1 MAVAAH
7 QPVRTLHT
15 DHLRDSPKL
24 PQKSKRS
31 SDHHNSL
38 AALTAAR
45 PITLASL
52 LEHPVE
58 FVHASTNTRDDVVPY
73 VPINAPK
80 PAPASV
86 AKLSNGSTHGSP
98 VASTSKAPHAP
109 PGASANS
116 TDSPTPARASAVFPV
131 IDTSV
136 GWARK
141 HPVGAGLQNMGNTC
155 FLNSA
160 LQVLLHTPPLVRYL
174 EGQGHSH
181 ANCVMVQK
189 KGWCMTCAMKMLVK
203 QSFAPGKRS
212 YQPKVVVN
220 HLKGIA
226 RHFRIGRQEDSHE
239 FLRFF
244 IDAMA
249 ATALAGKSPKL
260 EQKVK
265 ETTFIHQLF
274 GGRLRSRVHCLA
286 CEHNSDTFDSI
297 LDLSLDLAGGRANSL
312 KDALENLVRKD
323 KLTGQNKYKC
333 EKCKKLV
340 NAEKNFT
347 IDEAPLVLTI
357 HLKRFTPTGR
367 KLAYP
372 LKYPEQLKLGPYMS
386 SVNSDSG
393 PSYRLYGLILHSGS
407 GPHSGHYTSYV
418 RAADERWY
426 DMNDDFVSPV
436 PGGKAPLGERN
447 AYVLFYIRER
457 GDALRQAVNGAPA
470 AAGVPSK
477 VNGGGGGASGK
488 RPRDSLAS
496 QNGAVA
502 SPAQSPA
509 AKRARA
515 SPDAVRRSSSPPVP
529 VRIPFVTGPQ
539 PPQVATASSPAASP
553 AQARSPQAQQKQQ
566 QQQQQQQQRKQLV
579 KLPVHGALGRR
590 QGHKGGK
597 KVRPEFGGVAN
608 KPRVIQG

>member
-7 QPVRTLHT
+7 QSVRTWHT
-15 DHLRDSPKL
+15 DHVRDSPKH
-24 PQKSKRS
+24 PNKANRP
-31 SDHHNSL
+31 SDHHSL

-45 PITLASL
+45 PMTLASL

-58 FVHASTNTRDDVVPY
+58 FVRASTKNRDDVVPY
-73 VPINAPK
+73 DPINAPK
-80 PAPASV
+80 PAPPPV
-86 AKLSNGSTHGSP
+86 GKLPNGSTNGSP

-109 PGASANS
+109 PGASADS
-116 TDSPTPARASAVFPV
+116 IDSPTPARASAVFPAV
-131 IDTSV
+131 DTSV

-141 HPVGAGLQNMGNTC
+141 HPVGAGLQNLGNTC

-160 LQVLLHTPPLVRYL
+160 LQVLIHTPPLVRYL
-174 EGQGHSH
+174 EGQGHAH
-181 ANCVMVQK
+181 TNCVMTQK
-189 KGWCMTCAMKMLVK
+189 KGFCMTCAMKVLVK
-203 QSFAPGKRS
+203 QSFTPGKRS
-212 YQPKVVVN
+212 YPPNVVVK

-226 RHFRIGRQEDSHE
+226 RHFRLGRQEDSHE

-249 ATALAGKSPKL
+249 ASALAGKSPKL
-260 EQKVK
+260 DQKIK

-297 LDLSLDLAGGRANSL
+297 LDVSLDLAGGRANSL

-386 SVNSDSG
+386 SANSDSG

-426 DMNDDFVSPV
+426 DMNDDYVSPV

-457 GDALRQAVNGAPA
+457 GDALRQAVGSAPA
-470 AAGVPSK
+470 PVGVPFK
-477 VNGGGGGASGK
+477 VNGGGGASGK
-488 RPRDSLAS
+488 RPRDSLVS
-496 QNGAVA
+496 QNGSVA

-515 SPDAVRRSSSPPVP
+515 SSDAMPRSSSPPVP
-529 VRIPFVTGPQ
+529 VRIPFVAGSQ
-539 PPQVATASSPAASP
+539 PPHVATASASAPSASP
-553 AQARSPQAQQKQQ
+553 APARPLQA
-566 QQQQQQQQRKQLV
+566 QQQRKQPV

-597 KVRPEFGGVAN
+597 KVRPDFGGVAN

>member
-7 QPVRTLHT
+7 PPVRTMHT
-15 DHLRDSPKL
+15 DHMRDSPKQH
-24 PQKSKRS
+24 PHKGKRAA
-31 SDHHNSL
+31 DPNSL
-38 AALTAAR
+38 AALPSLSVAR

-58 FVHASTNTRDDVVPY
+58 FVHASTKTRDDIVPY
-73 VPINAPK
+73 EPINLPK
-80 PAPASV
+80 PAPPSAG
-86 AKLSNGSTHGSP
+86 KLTNGSTNGSP
-98 VASTSKAPHAP
+98 VASTSRAPLAAP
-109 PGASANS
+109 TS
-116 TDSPTPARASAVFPV
+116 TDSPTAARASAAFPAV
-131 IDTSV
+131 DTSV

-141 HPVGAGLQNMGNTC
+141 HPVGAGLQNLGNTC

-174 EGQGHSH
+174 ESQGHSS
-181 ANCVMVQK
+181 ANCAMVQK
-189 KGWCMTCAMKMLVK
+189 KGFCMTCAMKLLVK
-203 QSFAPGKRS
+203 QSFTPGKRS
-212 YQPKVVVN
+212 YAPNVVVK

-226 RHFRIGRQEDSHE
+226 RHFRLGRQEDSHE

-244 IDAMA
+244 VDAMA
-249 ATALAGKSPKL
+249 ASALAGKSPKL
-260 EQKVK
+260 DQKIK

-286 CEHNSDTFDSI
+286 CEHNSDTYDSI
-297 LDLSLDLAGGRANSL
+297 LDVSLDLAGGRANSL

-367 KLAYP
+367 KLAYQ

-386 SVNSDSG
+386 SANSDSG

-457 GDALRQAVNGAPA
+457 GDALRQAVSGAPA
-470 AAGVPSK
+470 PVGVPSK
-477 VNGGGGGASGK
+477 VNGGGAAGK

-496 QNGAVA
+496 QNGSTL

-515 SPDAVRRSSSPPVP
+515 SSDAAPRSSSPPVP

-539 PPQVATASSPAASP
+539 PPLVATASASTSSPV
-553 AQARSPQAQQKQQ
+553 QTRSPQL
-566 QQQQQQQQRKQLV
+566 QQQQQQRKQLV

-590 QGHKGGK
+590 QSHKGGK
-597 KVRPEFGGVAN
+597 KVRPDFGGAAN